1 MIVGSKSSET
11 CEQADGDKEIVF
23 SDSTPR
29 TYSIRV
35 AAVNNVG
42 RGPFSEPFTIEVN
55 SESQCTTAYT
65 QASKSSTM

>member
-1 MIVGSKSSET
+1 MIVGSESSET

-23 SDSTPR
+23 SDSSPR

-42 RGPFSEPFTIEVN
+42 RGPFSEPFTIDVN
-55 SESQCTTAYT
+55 SESPCTTTYT
-65 QASKSSTM
+65 QASKSCTM